1 MGHYTIVC
9 VAILEALFPASQAY
23 QLLTTQG
30 QSRTKTGSVAERL
43 DLLIKSDN
51 VIYGW
56 HQGFHKRWQS
66 KQLAGGN
73 KQSGI
78 GK

>member
-51 VIYGW
+51 VIYG
-56 HQGFHKRWQS
+56 
-66 KQLAGGN
+66 
-73 KQSGI
+73 
-78 GK
+78 